1 MKRSLG
7 RKYLELDQEMLW
19 RRTISVDSKSSVKI
33 KITLE
38 APLRAFDGMAK
49 RTTIGDYD

>member
-33 KITLE
+33 TLE
-38 APLRAFDGMAK
+38 APLRAFDWMAK